1 MISFDNQNILITGAA
16 HGIGKCV
23 AQKMAAL
30 DAHLFLMDQD
40 VVALDVLK
48 ESLTERPGRGV
59 SVYPG
64 DISDNDYVCRTI
76 DQITECG
83 ASIHHII
90 HCAGIYPDAMM
101 QDTSDDLWR
110 KVMAINADSTFFVSR
125 AVAPHLAHNSS
136 IVAITSLAAHRGNFN
151 HSHYSAS
158 KGAVASFCKSIA
170 LELAPNTRV
179 NVIAPGMIRTG
190 MTEHILDDISETL
203 QDSTPMKRIGTPE
216 DVANAVMFLCSELAA
231 FITGQTIHVNG
242 GLYIT

>member
-76 DQITECG
+76 DQI
-83 ASIHHII
+83 
-90 HCAGIYPDAMM
+90 
-101 QDTSDDLWR
+101 
-110 KVMAINADSTFFVSR
+110 VSFPFR
-125 AVAPHLAHNSS
+125 
-136 IVAITSLAAHRGNFN
+136 
-151 HSHYSAS
+151 
-158 KGAVASFCKSIA
+158 
-170 LELAPNTRV
+170 
-179 NVIAPGMIRTG
+179 
-190 MTEHILDDISETL
+190 
-203 QDSTPMKRIGTPE
+203 
-216 DVANAVMFLCSELAA
+216 
-231 FITGQTIHVNG
+231 
-242 GLYIT
+242 